1 MGLHPGIAAAL
12 AAAILFGIGTPLAKA
27 LLAGADPWLLAGLLY
42 LGSGLG
48 LAAWRRLRP
57 PLRRSPLARADR
69 PWLAGAVVSGGVVGP
84 LLLMWG
90 LARMP
95 ASGAALLLN
104 AEAVFTAVIAWV
116 AFREN
121 VDRRVFAGMLAIVAG
136 AIVLT
141 VLSGP
146 ARADLGSLLPALAV
160 LGACL
165 AWGID
170 NNLTRRVALADATSI
185 AAIKGLAAGVT
196 NLALALSFG
205 AAWPSAWRVGGA
217 LGVGFLAYGVS
228 LVLFVVALRHLGA
241 ARTGAYFGVAPF
253 FGATVAVVALGEPVT
268 LPLLAAGMLMA
279 VGVWLHLS
287 ERHDHV
293 HEHEAIEH
301 EHAHRHD
308 AHHRHRHD
316 PGENHDHGAEA
327 PHTHRHRHAPL
338 RHGHPHYPD
347 AHHRHDHA

>member
-1 MGLHPGIAAAL
+1 MSGRVRLHPGTVAAL
-12 AAAILFGIGTPLAKA
+12 GAALLFGIGTPLAKL

-48 LAAWRRLRP
+48 LAVWLLLRP
-57 PLRRSPLARADR
+57 RVQRARLGRDEW
-69 PWLAGAVVSGGVVGP
+69 PWLAGAVATGGVVGP

-104 AEAVFTAVIAWV
+104 AEAVFTAVVAWL

-121 VDRRVFAGMLAIVAG
+121 VDRRVFAGLVAIVAG
-136 AIVLT
+136 AL
-141 VLSGP
+141 VLSWP
-146 ARADLGSLLPALAV
+146 ARAEFDVPLPALAV

-170 NNLTRRVALADATSI
+170 NNLTRRVSLADATSI
-185 AAIKGLAAGVT
+185 AAIKGLAAGAT

-205 AAWPSAWRVGGA
+205 AAWPTPARFGGA
-217 LGVGFLAYGVS
+217 LGVGFVAYGVS

-253 FGATVAVVALGEPVT
+253 FGATIAVVAIGEPVT
-268 LPLLAAGMLMA
+268 VPLVAAGALMA
-279 VGVWLHLS
+279 AGVWLHLS
-287 ERHDHV
+287 ERHDHWHV
-293 HEHEAIEH
+293 HEALEHEHE
-301 EHAHRHD
+301 HRHD
-308 AHHRHRHD
+308 AHHRHGHG
-316 PGENHDHGAEA
+316 PGLDAKT
-327 PHTHRHRHAPL
+327 PHTHRHRHAPM
-338 RHGHPHYPD
+338 RHAHAHYPD
-347 AHHRHDHA
+347 AHHRHDHG

>member
-1 MGLHPGIAAAL
+1 MNNRLHLHPGIAAAL
-12 AAAILFGIGTPLAKA
+12 GAALLFGIGTPLAK
-27 LLAGADPWLLAGLLY
+27 LLLSSADPWLLAGLLY

-48 LAAWRRLRP
+48 LATWRALRP
-57 PLRRSPLARADR
+57 QVQRASLERADW
-69 PWLAGAVVSGGVVGP
+69 PWLIGAVVSGGVVGP

-90 LARMP
+90 LAHMP

-136 AIVLT
+136 SL
-141 VLSGP
+141 VLSRPEQAGFGVP
-146 ARADLGSLLPALAV
+146 LPALAV

-170 NNLTRRVALADATSI
+170 NNLTRKVSLADATSI
-185 AAIKGLAAGVT
+185 AAIKGLAAGAT

-205 AAWPSAWRVGGA
+205 AAWPSAARVGGA
-217 LGVGFLAYGVS
+217 LGLGFLAYGVS

-253 FGATVAVVALGEPVT
+253 FGATVAVIAIGEPVT
-268 LPLLAAGMLMA
+268 PPLVAAGALMA

-287 ERHDHV
+287 ERHDHAHV
-293 HEHEAIEH
+293 HEAIEH
-301 EHAHRHD
+301 EHEHRHD
-308 AHHRHRHD
+308 AHHRHDHD
-316 PGENHDHGAEA
+316 RSVAPEA
-327 PHTHRHRHAPL
+327 THTHRHRHTPL
-338 RHGHPHYPD
+338 RHAHAHYPD
-347 AHHRHDHA
+347 AHHRHDHV